1 MIQATYKFTL
11 YEGNWK
17 VTPTSEVI
25 INCLSRAF
33 QGRPWDTVDA
43 IQVRLP
49 DNGEHEE
56 GVYHVVHV
64 DMSSMSSDAETLSDI
79 LHEALLCRLV
89 PEYDSL
95 LEVEQVDTVR
105 V

>member
-1 MIQATYKFTL
+1 
-11 YEGNWK
+11 
-17 VTPTSEVI
+17 
-25 INCLSRAF
+25 
-33 QGRPWDTVDA
+33 
-43 IQVRLP
+43 
-49 DNGEHEE
+49 
-56 GVYHVVHV
+56 
-64 DMSSMSSDAETLSDI
+64 MSSDAETLSDI